1 MQIEKKV
8 NYTGIFSDEKT
19 FSDFYN
25 SFLIEN
31 KKFQKENLIIV
42 ISDNFSP
49 SLEEFLL
56 FLKLSKQKKESG
68 KSFVMVNANIDID
81 DFPDY
86 FNIVPTLQEAEDVIE
101 MEAIERELGF

>member
-8 NYTGIFSDEKT
+8 NYTGILSDEKT

-31 KKFQKENLIIV
+31 KKFQKENLIIL
-42 ISDNFSP
+42 ISDNFTP

-56 FLKLSKQKKESG
+56 FLKFV
-68 KSFVMVNANIDID
+68 SFTKHFSVNLLI
-81 DFPDY
+81 
-86 FNIVPTLQEAEDVIE
+86 Q
-101 MEAIERELGF
+101 

>member
-1 MQIEKKV
+1 MKVEKNN
-8 NYTGIFSDEKT
+8 NYTVILSDEEK
-19 FSDFYN
+19 FSQFYK

-42 ISDNFSP
+42 ISDSFTP

-56 FLKLSKQKKESG
+56 FTKISEQKKESG
-68 KSFVMVNANIDID
+68 RSFVIVNANIDID

-86 FNIVPTLQEAEDVIE
+86 FNIVPTLQEAKDVTE

>member
-1 MQIEKKV
+1 MKVEKKN
-8 NYTGIFSDEKT
+8 NYTVILSDEET
-19 FSDFYN
+19 FSQFYK
-25 SFLIEN
+25 SFLIGN

-42 ISDNFSP
+42 ISDNFTP
-49 SLEEFLL
+49 SREEFLL
-56 FLKLSKQKKESG
+56 FSKISEQKKESG
-68 KSFVMVNANIDID
+68 RSFVIVSANIDID

>member
-1 MQIEKKV
+1 MQIEKKN
-8 NYTGIFSDEKT
+8 NYTRILSDEKT
-19 FSDFYN
+19 FSQFYN

-42 ISDNFSP
+42 ISDNFTP
-49 SLEEFLL
+49 SLKEFSL
-56 FLKLSKQKKESG
+56 FLKISEQKKENAT
-68 KSFVMVNANIDID
+68 SFVIVNANIDID
-81 DFPDY
+81 DFPDH

>member
-1 MQIEKKV
+1 MQIKKKK
-8 NYTGIFSDEKT
+8 NYICILSDEET
-19 FSDFYN
+19 FSQFYN

-42 ISDNFSP
+42 FSDNFTP
-49 SLEEFLL
+49 SLAEFSL
-56 FLKLSKQKKESG
+56 FVKISEQKKESG
-68 KSFVMVNANIDID
+68 KSFVIVNPNIDID

-86 FNIVPTLQEAEDVIE
+86 FNIVPTLQEAEDVLE

>member
-1 MQIEKKV
+1 MQIEKKK
-8 NYTGIFSDEKT
+8 NYTRILSDEKT
-19 FSDFYN
+19 FSQFYN

-42 ISDNFSP
+42 ISDNFTP
-49 SLEEFLL
+49 SLKEFSL
-56 FLKLSKQKKESG
+56 FLKISEQKKENAT
-68 KSFVMVNANIDID
+68 SFVIVNANIDID
-81 DFPDY
+81 DFPDH